1 MSEKKSS
8 SMSTIILFIVVLPVV
23 GYLLNFAYKKN
34 TESEERANLCMQECT
49 AQGYPGHEFKWNVM
63 SGPQCACF
71 GEQQLIQ

>member
-8 SMSTIILFIVVLPVV
+8 SMSTIILFIVVLPIV

-63 SGPQCACF
+63 TGPTCGCF